1 VFSLKLNKYKIPE
14 WLLAGLLVVIF
25 MHNPAPVHAQGLDL
39 LSSTGDADDP
49 GFLTLNDCLEI
60 AYENN
65 IGLMRIRLGIE
76 ASFLERI
83 RNESIF
89 DPGFDL
95 NLSYRQQ
102 DSPDSTSN
110 SSGASN
116 TQLGMNYRHPI
127 WNGSSWVISIDQTVA
142 EGSYNFDEGTES
154 YRTYNSQFGIAY
166 SMPILEGYGERINR
180 IGVRKSD
187 IGIFRSESAVNN
199 AERALR
205 YSVIQAYIL
214 ATLTAKQIEVAELSL
229 DTAVNLVERV
239 QALIDVGQ
247 IAPYELLSAQSGLAQ
262 RQEAVLNASTDLA
275 NSHDFL
281 KDIIGLP
288 IIDDISVGLA
298 EFQGIILDVDADDL
312 FFLAQ
317 QNRPDLEDIDLRIQ
331 QSQLDLMLATDRRQA
346 SLTWNT
352 ILSVAGQDDG
362 YTESIGDMNHFS
374 WYTGL
379 EYQLPLGGNRAAVV
393 DVSSA
398 RLALDQL
405 DLERIELL
413 RNLQLEIRS
422 AVEEFN
428 TALLRVDV
436 TSQGLEVQDVKMESE
451 HARLEL
457 GLITSRDLLESDLEL
472 ATARLAVEFALADAL
487 NAIAKLE
494 FLTNVQLI
502 DDAVILGGILS
513 DAEVIE

>member
-1 VFSLKLNKYKIPE
+1 
-14 WLLAGLLVVIF
+14 
-25 MHNPAPVHAQGLDL
+25 
-39 LSSTGDADDP
+39 
-49 GFLTLNDCLEI
+49 
-60 AYENN
+60 
-65 IGLMRIRLGIE
+65 
-76 ASFLERI
+76 
-83 RNESIF
+83 
-89 DPGFDL
+89 
-95 NLSYRQQ
+95 
-102 DSPDSTSN
+102 
-110 SSGASN
+110 
-116 TQLGMNYRHPI
+116 
-127 WNGSSWVISIDQTVA
+127 
-142 EGSYNFDEGTES
+142 
-154 YRTYNSQFGIAY
+154 
-166 SMPILEGYGERINR
+166 
-180 IGVRKSD
+180 
-187 IGIFRSESAVNN
+187 
-199 AERALR
+199 
-205 YSVIQAYIL
+205 VIQAYIL

-247 IAPYELLSAQSGLAQ
+247 VAPYELLSAQSGLAQ
-262 RQEAVLNASTDLA
+262 RQEAVLNSNTDLA

-281 KDIIGLP
+281 KDVIGLP

-413 RNLQLEIRS
+413 RNLQLEIRA

-502 DDAVILGGILS
+502 DDAVILGGIMS